1 MDPSG
6 FALFDMAIGVCGVA
20 WRERGLV
27 RVLLPEVGGA
37 PARAQ
42 LAKRFPD
49 IAEAVPPP
57 QIQQVMDRIVA
68 LMQGEL
74 VDLSDAPLDQHIVSA
89 FERQVYAIAL
99 AIPPGKTMTYGE
111 IAVRLGDK
119 LLAQRVGQAMGHN
132 PWPIV
137 VPCHRVLGAGGKMVG
152 FSAPGGVSTK
162 ERMLAI
168 EGYFPGGQPSLF
180 G

>member
-1 MDPSG
+1 MTNSG
-6 FALFDMAIGVCGVA
+6 YSLFDTAIGVCGVG

-27 RVLLPEVGGA
+27 GVLLPEVGGA
-37 PARAQ
+37 PARAR
-42 LAKRFPD
+42 LHGRFPD
-49 IAEAVPPP
+49 LIETTPPP
-57 QIQQVMDRIVA
+57 EIQAVIDSIVA
-68 LMQGEL
+68 LMNGEAIN
-74 VDLSDAPLDQHIVSA
+74 LSDAPLDLDIVSP
-89 FERQVYAIAL
+89 FERRVYAIAR
-99 AIPPGKTMTYGE
+99 AIPPGRTMTYGE
-111 IAVRLGDK
+111 IAVQLGDK
-119 LLAQRVGQAMGHN
+119 LLAQQVGQAMGNN

>member
-1 MDPSG
+1 MSTTG
-6 FALFDMAIGVCGVA
+6 FTLFDTAIGICGVA

-27 RVLLPEVGGA
+27 GVLLPEVSGA
-37 PARAQ
+37 PARAR
-42 LAKRFPD
+42 LSRRFPD
-49 IAEAVPPP
+49 LAEAAPPP
-57 QIQQVMDRIVA
+57 RIQDVVGRIVA
-68 LMQGEL
+68 LMQGRP
-74 VDLSDAPLDQHIVSA
+74 VDLSDAPLDLEIVSD

-99 AIPPGKTMTYGE
+99 GIPPGKTMTYGQ
-111 IAVRLGDK
+111 IATQLGDR
-119 LLAQRVGQAMGHN
+119 LLAQKVGQAMGHN

-152 FSAPGGVSTK
+152 FSAPGGIDTK